1 MGLQGEVGDNNA
13 ARSVLPDAAVT
24 TALVGSSLSILRA
37 RHTSNL
43 VLLPRWKVRGIPIP
57 HCEGLYEAIPIQKLK
72 GVLGR
77 VIV

>member
-1 MGLQGEVGDNNA
+1 VGLQGEVGDNNA

-43 VLLPRWKVRGIPIP
+43 VLLPRWKVRGI
-57 HCEGLYEAIPIQKLK
+57 LYRIAK
-72 GVLGR
+72 GCTKPYLSKSSKVC
-77 VIV
+77 